1 MAPFFELL
9 YINLIQLVRRLD
21 LKTYWA
27 LTPQM
32 AMPQNANPFLERS
45 HVAAFSRC
53 AGSSIQHRWSTIAFR
68 PLVVVMTCARSA
80 IENVRKSQQTSC
92 ITHKVFIAVEVCIH
106 LPCLFT
112 QDFLLM
118 FDLHNLRFP
127 KRSTTHCLRLLCDS

>member
-1 MAPFFELL
+1 VAPFFELL
-9 YINLIQLVRRLD
+9 DINLIQLVRRLD

-68 PLVVVMTCARSA
+68 PLVVVMTCARCKGCPKFSLCA
-80 IENVRKSQQTSC
+80 TFRANTHSMDFPLHCNTRSQSNLNASIESLHSC
-92 ITHKVFIAVEVCIH
+92 C
-106 LPCLFT
+106 
-112 QDFLLM
+112 
-118 FDLHNLRFP
+118 NLN
-127 KRSTTHCLRLLCDS
+127 DSLNN